1 MKRKKGK
8 SLWEVFGDVDD
19 GRDPSGKR
27 FGLQTI
33 LSIIFCAIA
42 CGRTSLAAIARWGR
56 SLSPSQLTR
65 LGICKGRAP
74 CHSTYHHALKKLDP
88 SKLVSQ
94 LGKLVRSYSGR
105 KRALKFRHTA
115 LDGKALRGSKNGDYP
130 GLLVLS
136 AFLAELDGV
145 IAQEVVPFKKGNE
158 ATHAIKLL
166 ERIPLKGRV
175 ITGDAALT
183 QREFCQKILDG
194 GGQYLLAVKDNQPGL
209 KNHIALVFGPSLFP
223 RSRSHQGPRDQVCA
237 SGRKGARSNRKS
249 PS

>member
-8 SLWEVFGDVDD
+8 SLWEVFGDVTD
-19 GRDPSGKR
+19 GRAPSGRR
-27 FGLQTI
+27 FGLQTL
-33 LSIIFCAIA
+33 LSLVFCGIA

-56 SLSPSQLTR
+56 SLSPSQLLR
-65 LGICKGRAP
+65 LGISRGRAP

-88 SKLVSQ
+88 AQLVTQ

-105 KRALKFRHTA
+105 KRSLKFLHTA
-115 LDGKALRGSKNGDYP
+115 MDGKALKGSKSGDYP

-158 ATHAIKLL
+158 ATHALQLL

-183 QREFCQKILDG
+183 QREICQKIIDG
-194 GGQYLLAVKDNQPGL
+194 DGEYLLAVKDNQPGL
-209 KNHIALVFGPSLFP
+209 KNHIALVFGPSLF
-223 RSRSHQGPRDQVCA
+223 SLGRSHQRARNRGRA
-237 SGRKGARSNRKS
+237 SERKGARTHRKS
-249 PS
+249 SS